1 MKYEAVL
8 FDLDGTLLDTAVD
21 LMNAVN
27 RTLEKWGY
35 PTVDKKTVVAAT
47 GNGAAELVGGCLPE
61 GKNAPR
67 FEELLND
74 YRAWYEAHYCDE
86 TAPYDGVV
94 EVLHRLQMAGVKV
107 AIISNKNAPAV
118 KSLCD
123 KFFPGVLAYGEIPG
137 IPRKPRP
144 DMLWKVL
151 DELGAGRDRVAYV
164 GDSEV
169 DIATCRNARM
179 DFVGVSWGFRGRQRL
194 LQEAP
199 GATVVDT
206 AEELEKCLID
216 KA

>member
-27 RTLEKWGY
+27 HTLEKWGY
-35 PTVDKKTVVAAT
+35 PQVDKKTVVAAT
-47 GNGAAELVGGCLPE
+47 GNGAAELVAGCLPA
-61 GKNAPR
+61 GKETPQ

-86 TAPYDGVV
+86 TVPYDGVV
-94 EVLHRLQMAGVKV
+94 EVLHRLQGLGVKV

-137 IPRKPRP
+137 IPRKPKP

-151 DELGAGRDRVAYV
+151 DELGAGRDYVAYV

-169 DIATCRNARM
+169 DIATCRNAAVY
-179 DFVGVSWGFRGRQRL
+179 FVGVSWGFRGRERL
-194 LQEAP
+194 LQKEP
-199 GATVVDT
+199 GAAVADT
-206 AEELEKCLID
+206 AKELEKCLID
-216 KA
+216 KD